1 MRAVKIVA
9 TIGPATSSPQRIEEL
24 IRAGVDVVRLNF
36 SHGSH
41 EDHAQL
47 VQIVRDTA
55 QRLGRQVAVLQ
66 DLQGPRM
73 RTGPLRN
80 DDALELKQ
88 DSELLISHDQVEGQD
103 GRISST
109 YPEMYRFVSPGN
121 RLLLDDGRLEAEVV
135 AIEGRDIRCRVV
147 KGGLLGAYQ
156 GINLPGVVLDIP
168 TFTEKDRADLEVGLD
183 IGVDWVAM
191 SFVRNGDDA
200 RPLREMMRQYRKRL
214 PLIAKV
220 ERAMALRNLEGILSA
235 FDGVMVAR
243 GDMGVELSTE
253 EVPVWQKTIIH
264 QAHHKGKVAIVAT
277 QMLESMINEPQPTRA
292 EASDVANAVWEGAD
306 AVMLSGETAIGSY
319 PVEAVAVMARII
331 EKAQEIYVPEETGVT
346 GRYRREAQAVAR
358 AACSLAGDLD
368 ARAIVVLTRSG
379 VTAHRVSKNR
389 PAVPILALTREP
401 NVARQLN
408 LWWGV
413 LPIVTDLPQV
423 TADTSGIVDEVLME
437 KNLVRRG
444 DRIVLVGSSP
454 FTARAPT
461 NFLKVHRV
469 GAHV

>member
-1 MRAVKIVA
+1 MTRRRA
-9 TIGPATSSPQRIEEL
+9 R
-24 IRAGVDVVRLNF
+24 
-36 SHGSH
+36 
-41 EDHAQL
+41 
-47 VQIVRDTA
+47 
-55 QRLGRQVAVLQ
+55 
-66 DLQGPRM
+66 
-73 RTGPLRN
+73 
-80 DDALELKQ
+80 
-88 DSELLISHDQVEGQD
+88 D

-121 RLLLDDGRLEAEVV
+121 RVLLDDGRLEAEVV
-135 AIEGRDIRCRVV
+135 AVEGRDIRCRVV

-156 GINLPGVVLDIP
+156 GINLPGVFLDIP

-191 SFVRNGDDA
+191 SFVRSGDDA
-200 RPLREMMRQYRKRL
+200 RPLREMMRQHRKRL

-220 ERAMALRNLEGILSA
+220 ERAMALRNLDGILSA

-253 EVPVWQKTIIH
+253 EVPAWQKRIISEAH
-264 QAHHKGKVAIVAT
+264 QKGKVTIVAT

-319 PVEAVAVMARII
+319 PVEAVDVMARII

-413 LPIVTDLPQV
+413 LPIVTELPQV
-423 TADTSGIVDEVLME
+423 TADTSGVVEEVLMK
-437 KNLVRRG
+437 KNLVQRG
-444 DRIVLVGSSP
+444 DRTRSHQLVLVGVRMIRSSP

-461 NFLKVHRV
+461 NFLF
-469 GAHV
+469 

>member
-1 MRAVKIVA
+1 MRSAKIVA
-9 TIGPATSSPQRIEEL
+9 TIGPATSSPERIGSL

-47 VQIVRDTA
+47 VKDVRETA
-55 QRLGRQVAVLQ
+55 KRLDKHVAVLQ

-73 RTGPLRN
+73 RTGPLR
-80 DDALELKQ
+80 DGAPLELNR
-88 DSELLISHDQVEGQD
+88 DSELLICHDQVEGQED
-103 GRISST
+103 RISST

-121 RLLLDDGRLEAEVV
+121 RVLLDDGRLEAEVMT
-135 AIEGRDIRCRVV
+135 IEGRDIRCRVL

-168 TFTEKDRADLEVGLD
+168 TFTEKDQADLEMGLD

-191 SFVRNGDDA
+191 SFVRSGDDA
-200 RPLREMMRQYRKRL
+200 RNLRKIMRQHRMRL

-220 ERAMALRNLEGILSA
+220 ERAMALRNLEGILNA

-243 GDMGVELSTE
+243 GDMGVELPPE
-253 EVPVWQKTIIH
+253 EVPMWQKTIIR
-264 QAHHKGKVAIVAT
+264 QARHKGKVAIVAT
-277 QMLESMINEPQPTRA
+277 QMLESMINAPQATRA
-292 EASDVANAVWEGAD
+292 EASDVANAVWDGAD
-306 AVMLSGETAIGSY
+306 ALMLSGETAIGSF

-331 EKAQEIYVPEETGVT
+331 EKAQEIYAPEEVDVR

-368 ARAIVVLTRSG
+368 AHAIVVLTRSG

-389 PAVPILALTREP
+389 PTVPIFALTREP
-401 NVARQLN
+401 EIARQLS

-413 LPIVTDLPQV
+413 LPVVSDLPQV
-423 TADTSGIVDEVLME
+423 TADTSSVVDEVLIE
-437 KNLVRRG
+437 KGLVERD
-444 DRIVLVGSSP
+444 DRVVLVGSSP

-461 NFLKVHRV
+461 NFLKVHSV
-469 GAHV
+469 GAHT

>member
-41 EDHAQL
+41 EGHARL
-47 VQIVRDTA
+47 VQMVRDAA
-55 QRLGRQVAVLQ
+55 QRLDRHVAVLQ

-80 DDALELKQ
+80 DAALELKQ
-88 DSELLISHDQVEGQD
+88 DSELLICHDQAEGEE

-109 YPEMYRFVSPGN
+109 YPDMYRFVSPGD
-121 RLLLDDGRLEAEVV
+121 RILLDDGRLEAEVV

-156 GINLPGVVLDIP
+156 GINLPGVALDIP
-168 TFTEKDRADLEVGLD
+168 TFTEKDQADLEMGLE

-191 SFVRNGDDA
+191 SFVSNGDDA
-200 RPLREMMRQYRKRL
+200 RPLREVMRRRRVRL

-220 ERAMALRNLEGILSA
+220 ERAMALRNLDGILSA

-243 GDMGVELSTE
+243 GDMGVELSSE
-253 EVPVWQKTIIH
+253 EVPLWQKRIIREAH
-264 QAHHKGKVAIVAT
+264 QRGKVTIVAT
-277 QMLESMINEPQPTRA
+277 QMLESMINEPRPTRA

-306 AVMLSGETAIGSY
+306 AVMLSGETAIGSH
-319 PVEAVAVMARII
+319 PVEAVEVMARII
-331 EKAQEIYVPEETGVT
+331 EKAQEIYAPEETGIT

-358 AACSLAGDLD
+358 AACGLAEDLD

-389 PAVPILALTREP
+389 PAVPILALTRDP

-413 LPIVTDLPQV
+413 LPVVADLPQV
-423 TADTSGIVDEVLME
+423 TADTSGVVDDMLME
-437 KNLVRRG
+437 KGLVRRG
-444 DRIVLVGSSP
+444 DRIVVVGSSP

-469 GAHV
+469 GLG

>member
-47 VQIVRDTA
+47 VQIVRDAA
-55 QRLGRQVAVLQ
+55 QRLDRHVAVLQ

-73 RTGPLRN
+73 RTGPLR
-80 DDALELKQ
+80 DAAALELKQ
-88 DSELLISHDQVEGQD
+88 DSELLVCHDQVEGQD

-135 AIEGRDIRCRVV
+135 AVEGRDIRCRVV

-191 SFVRNGDDA
+191 SFVRSGDDA

-264 QAHHKGKVAIVAT
+264 QAHQRGKVTIVAT

-331 EKAQEIYVPEETGVT
+331 QKAQEIYVPEETGVT

-389 PAVPILALTREP
+389 PAVPILALAREP

-413 LPIVTDLPQV
+413 LPIVADLPQV
-423 TADTSGIVDEVLME
+423 TADTSGIVEEVLME
-437 KNLVRRG
+437 KDLVQRG

-454 FTARAPT
+454 FTALAPT

-469 GAHV
+469 GTYV

>member
-9 TIGPATSSPQRIEEL
+9 TIGPATSSPQRMEEL
-24 IRAGVDVVRLNF
+24 IRVGVDVVRLNF

-47 VQIVRDTA
+47 VQIVRDA
-55 QRLGRQVAVLQ
+55 ARRLGRHVAVLQ

-73 RTGPLRN
+73 RTGPLRTGA
-80 DDALELKQ
+80 ALELKQ
-88 DSELLISHDQVEGQD
+88 GSEILICHDQVEGQD

-121 RLLLDDGRLEAEVV
+121 RVLLDDGRLEAEVV
-135 AIEGRDIRCRVV
+135 TVEGRDIRCRVV
-147 KGGLLGAYQ
+147 KGGLLGSYQ
-156 GINLPGVVLDIP
+156 GINLPGVFLDIP
-168 TFTEKDRADLEVGLD
+168 TFTEKDRADLEVGLG

-191 SFVRNGDDA
+191 SFVRSGDDA
-200 RPLREMMRQYRKRL
+200 KPLREMMRQHRKRL

-220 ERAMALRNLEGILSA
+220 ERAMALRNLEGILNA

-253 EVPVWQKTIIH
+253 EVPAWQKKIIH
-264 QAHHKGKVAIVAT
+264 QAHQKGKVTIVAT

-346 GRYRREAQAVAR
+346 GRHRREAQAVAR

-413 LPIVTDLPQV
+413 LPVVADLPQV
-423 TADTSGIVDEVLME
+423 TADTSGIVEEVLME
-437 KNLVRRG
+437 KNLVKRG
-444 DRIVLVGSSP
+444 DMIVLVGSSP

>member
-24 IRAGVDVVRLNF
+24 IRVGVDVVRLNF

-41 EDHAQL
+41 EAHARL
-47 VQIVRDTA
+47 VQMVRDA
-55 QRLGRQVAVLQ
+55 AHRLDRHVAVLQ

-80 DDALELKQ
+80 DAALELKQ
-88 DSELLISHDQVEGQD
+88 DSELLICHDQAEGED
-103 GRISST
+103 GRISTT

-121 RLLLDDGRLEAEVV
+121 RVLLDDGRLEAKVV
-135 AIEGRDIRCRVV
+135 AVEGRDIRCRVV

-156 GINLPGVVLDIP
+156 GINLPGVFLDIP
-168 TFTEKDRADLEVGLD
+168 TFTEKDQSDLEVGLN

-191 SFVRNGDDA
+191 SFVRSGDDA
-200 RPLREMMRQYRKRL
+200 KPLREMMRRYRKRL

-220 ERAMALRNLEGILSA
+220 ERARALHNLEGILNA

-253 EVPVWQKTIIH
+253 EVPAWQKKIIH
-264 QAHHKGKVAIVAT
+264 QAHQKGKVTIVAT

-319 PVEAVAVMARII
+319 PVEAVSVMARII
-331 EKAQEIYVPEETGVT
+331 EKAQEIYVPEDTGVT
-346 GRYRREAQAVAR
+346 GRHRREAQAVAR

-423 TADTSGIVDEVLME
+423 TADTSGVVEEALVE
-437 KNLVRRG
+437 KNLVQRG

-469 GAHV
+469 GTHV